1 MEQLRLVQ
9 RGQPVPVNWQQVFRC
24 VNTPVDYRQYN
35 EQITTKEG
43 NRIRVC
49 V

>member
-9 RGQPVPVNWQQVFRC
+9 RGQPVPVNWHQVFRC
-24 VNTPVDYRQYN
+24 VNTPVDYSQYN
-35 EQITTKEG
+35 EKITTKEG